1 MESKMEI
8 FGGIPLKGVVEA
20 QGAKN
25 ASLPVMAAALLLK
38 DETLRI
44 SRAPNLLD
52 VNTMADLLRSLGA
65 EITFSDHEMVVF
77 TPTDISW
84 ETPPDLV
91 RKMRASSLVLG
102 PLLARCG
109 KAVMPLP
116 GGCSIGSR
124 PIDLHLKGLT
134 KMGASIELVHGAV
147 HAHTKGLTGCRIYLD
162 FPSVGATENLMM
174 AAVFAKGETILENTA
189 REPEIYNLV
198 ETLKSMGAL
207 IEADGTGV
215 IRIQGVDTLHSSHS
229 QIIPDRIEA
238 CTYILAGAA
247 TNGEVTVTGI
257 IPNHIDSLLAK
268 LEEAGASLTVKE
280 SEVTIHSSQRLKG
293 VSLKTL
299 PYPGFPTDLQPQIMA
314 ALCLA
319 EGTSVIQESVF
330 QSRFLHVGEL
340 NKMGARIDIQSNSAI
355 ITGVP
360 KLTGADVVA
369 TDLRAGAALVIAG
382 LAARDSTCVYHLGHI
397 FRGYEDMDKKLLSL
411 GAKVKVTAEEG
422 PDSCRS
428 NKDCREGSVVSTVS
442 G

>member
-1 MESKMEI
+1 MESKMKI
-8 FGGIPLKGVVEA
+8 IGGTPLKGKVLA

-25 ASLPVMAAALLLK
+25 AALPVMAAAILLK
-38 DETLRI
+38 GETLTINRV
-44 SRAPNLLD
+44 PNLLD
-52 VNTMADLLRSLGA
+52 VVTMADLLRSLGA
-65 EITFSDHEMVVF
+65 SVQFKDQKMEIS
-77 TPTDISW
+77 TPLDISW

-134 KMGASIELVHGAV
+134 RMGASIELLHGAV
-147 HAHTKGLTGCRIYLD
+147 HAQAGVLKGCRIYLE

-189 REPEIYNLV
+189 REPEIFNLV
-198 ETLKSMGAL
+198 DALRSMGAV

-215 IRIQGVDTLHSSHS
+215 IRIQGVEGLKSSS
-229 QIIPDRIEA
+229 ANIIPDRVEA
-238 CTYILAGAA
+238 STYILAGAA
-247 TNGEVTVTGI
+247 TNGEVTVANI

-268 LEEAGASLTVKE
+268 LEEAGALLSVSDT
-280 SEVTIHSSQRLKG
+280 EVTIYPSGRLKS

-299 PYPGFPTDLQPQIMA
+299 PYPGFPTDLQPQVMA

-319 EGTSVIQESVF
+319 EGTSVVQESVF
-330 QSRFLHVGEL
+330 QSRFLHVSEL

-355 ITGVP
+355 INGVES
-360 KLTGADVVA
+360 LAGADVLA
-369 TDLRAGAALVIAG
+369 TDLRAGAALIIAG
-382 LAARDSTCVYHLGHI
+382 LAARDTTCVHNLGHI
-397 FRGYEDMDKKLLSL
+397 FRGYEKLEDKLRAI
-411 GAKVKVTAEEG
+411 GANISILPSEEDVKGVSEL
-422 PDSCRS
+422 PRS
-428 NKDCREGSVVSTVS
+428 
-442 G
+442 